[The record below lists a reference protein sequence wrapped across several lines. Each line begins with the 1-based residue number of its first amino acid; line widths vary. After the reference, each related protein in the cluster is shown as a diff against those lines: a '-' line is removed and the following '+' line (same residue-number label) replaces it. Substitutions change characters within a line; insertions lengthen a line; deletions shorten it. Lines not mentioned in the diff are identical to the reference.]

1 MPSYLKDKLSL
12 LQIQTE
18 RSLYLHVNLSVAK
31 QNKKNRIMQK
41 KSEISCLHLLG
52 PFDLAYRKGFVITNI
67 SGDEWGRYGNDQSSF
82 YISLF
87 I

>member
-1 MPSYLKDKLSL
+1 MPYLKGCHPTLECDKLSL

-41 KSEISCLHLLG
+41 SLKSH
-52 PFDLAYRKGFVITNI
+52 V
-67 SGDEWGRYGNDQSSF
+67 
-82 YISLF
+82 F
-87 I
+87 IYWAHSI